1 MDLDPIEAR
10 ANAVTEG
17 RRAHRCL
24 SVSILVETRYRH
36 RRDRGWR
43 SRFPARTPRGRLTSG
58 ISSYR
63 GARR

>member
-24 SVSILVETRYRH
+24 SVSILVETRYRQPN
-36 RRDRGWR
+36 RAGQIFNYPRDL
-43 SRFPARTPRGRLTSG
+43 PRGILKPG
-58 ISSYR
+58 N
-63 GARR
+63 